1 MLEKPVMSEEIFAAM
16 LDRAIQDLRDSGMG
30 TGEIFTIV
38 EECFGSVYARRFC
51 GNSTDNKTGYQ
62 DEGISSTRK
71 RGDDAD
77 PTAIREQ
84 KHPGPRPD
92 QVSPSAGEPPYHQA
106 CLRPSLSPFQRDGTG
121 ASENRV

>member
-1 MLEKPVMSEEIFAAM
+1 MSEKPVMSEEVFAAM
-16 LDRAIQDLRDSGMG
+16 LDRAIHDLRNSGMG

-38 EECFGSVYARRFC
+38 EECFGNAYARRFC
-51 GNSTDNKTGYQ
+51 GNSPDNNTGYQ

-71 RGDDAD
+71 GGDDAD
-77 PTAIREQ
+77 PTAIGEQ

-92 QVSPSAGEPPYHQA
+92 QVSPSARKSSYYQT